1 MNDIFVD
8 IESNNLIDINIKGYT
23 ERELELY
30 DTIFV
35 KYIGS
40 NISQLIDIQNK
51 YGSIGT
57 KKVVNVSLDPYFEK
71 LFIACCPTILKGKI
85 QMQQLYQLHLT
96 ALLMDR
102 YNEKVLKLS
111 TDEYRT
117 TIYFPNILNICA
129 KYLIHARRYMH
140 RVIKLSFEDFKVRSN
155 DIIVYYSELYGID
168 EKLIINDINYFFLG
182 DVISKFDPIHLVDV
196 EAIYFNVLQRMFYF
210 YLKSKISKRDH
221 AKLQYVQS
229 NSVGLSNTVTER
241 YRLYEEALYLAQLYQ
256 TCEKSNVVTQLE
268 EQLRHI
274 KHTIITNDLQS
285 ILSFGTDKYD
295 PRATDKKLII
305 DMFDD
310 KYDIEY
316 FKNHTPIIYR
326 ILRSIHVKTTDS
338 SFSESDISYIRPSIE
353 STLNVIFKDHLNA
366 HAIKIT
372 IPKIADNLVNSLLV
386 GEYIDVVTMTVVN
399 IPIVKFTDQLSLF
412 LKKMLMLRK
421 TDE

>member
-23 ERELELY
+23 EHELELY

-35 KYIGS
+35 KYIGA
-40 NISQLIDIQNK
+40 NLSQLIDIQNK

-57 KKVVNVSLDPYFEK
+57 KKVVNTNLDTYFEK
-71 LFIACCPTILKGKI
+71 LFIACCPTILKGKV

-102 YNEKVLKLS
+102 YNEKVLKLNI
-111 TDEYRT
+111 DEYRT

-129 KYLIHARRYMH
+129 KHLIHARRYMH
-140 RVIKLSFEDFKVRSN
+140 RVIKISFADFKIKSD

-182 DVISKFDPIHLVDV
+182 DVISKFDPIQLVDI
-196 EAIYFNVLQRMFYF
+196 ESIYFTVLQRMFYF

-221 AKLQYVQS
+221 VKLQYVQS
-229 NSVGLSNTVTER
+229 SSMGLSNTSTER

-256 TCEKSNVVTQLE
+256 TCEKSNVMTQLE
-268 EQLRHI
+268 EQLRTI

-285 ILSFGTDKYD
+285 ILSFGTGEYD
-295 PRATDKKLII
+295 PRSTDKKLIL
-305 DMFDD
+305 DMFSD

-326 ILRSIHVKTTDS
+326 ILRSIHIKSADS
-338 SFSESDISYIRPSIE
+338 SFSKADISYIRPNIE
-353 STLNVIFKDHLNA
+353 STLNIIFKEHLNP
-366 HAIKIT
+366 HAMKIT
-372 IPKIADNLVNSLLV
+372 IPKITDNLINSLLV

-412 LKKMLMLRK
+412 LKKMLMIRE